1 MCVVDC
7 WIGLRSWLEVDWIE
21 ILLAREDVC
30 EGIAKVSGDKGI
42 PIYRY
47 SGYVI
52 HIDAI
57 DGLEIEIQ
65 LNVHLWD
72 F

>member
-1 MCVVDC
+1 M
-7 WIGLRSWLEVDWIE
+7 
-21 ILLAREDVC
+21 
-30 EGIAKVSGDKGI
+30 AKISRDKGI